1 MNIKI
6 TSRKFKA
13 KDSLKELI
21 NKEVKSLEKF
31 HDGIQDVHVVLSYI
45 HDKDSIKT
53 AEVSVKIT
61 GKILNVS
68 EDSEE
73 FSKSAT
79 IALDKLKR
87 QLIKEKSKRISKW
100 EKFKKWG

>member
-6 TSRKFKA
+6 TSRKFRAKETLKA
-13 KDSLKELI
+13 FI
-21 NKEVKSLEKF
+21 NKEVKALEKF
-31 HDGIQDVHVVLSYI
+31 HDGILDVHVVLSYI

-53 AEVSVKIT
+53 AEITVKIT

-73 FSKSAT
+73 FSKSVS
-79 IALDKLKR
+79 IAIDKLKR
-87 QLIKEKSKRISKW
+87 QLIKEKSKRISK
-100 EKFKKWG
+100 

>member
-13 KDSLKELI
+13 KDSLNKLI
-21 NKEVKSLEKF
+21 NNEVKALEKF
-31 HDGIQDVHVVLSYI
+31 HDGILDVDVVLSYI

-53 AEVSVKIT
+53 AEISVKIT

-73 FSKSAT
+73 FSKSVT

-87 QLIKEKSKRISKW
+87 QLIKEKSKRISK
-100 EKFKKWG
+100 

>member
-13 KDSLKELI
+13 KETLKEFI
-21 NKEVKSLEKF
+21 NKEVKALEKF
-31 HDGIQDVHVVLSYI
+31 HDGILDVDIVLSYI

-53 AEVSVKIT
+53 AEISVKVT
-61 GKILNVS
+61 GKTLNVS
-68 EDSEE
+68 ENSEE
-73 FSKSAT
+73 FSKSVN

-87 QLIKEKSKRISKW
+87 QLIKEKSRRLSKW
-100 EKFKKWG
+100 E